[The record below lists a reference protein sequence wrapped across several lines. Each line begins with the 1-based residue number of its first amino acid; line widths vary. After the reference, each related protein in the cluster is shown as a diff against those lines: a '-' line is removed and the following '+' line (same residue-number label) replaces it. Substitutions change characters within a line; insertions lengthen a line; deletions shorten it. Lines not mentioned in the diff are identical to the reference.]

1 MSVYISP
8 IAMGILVSLIII
20 YLSFIPIM
28 VHQYRKYGTLKARG
42 NIVLASFIVYMITAW
57 FMTVLPLPSIEEV
70 RSMKPILPNLRP
82 FLFVKTFLNSSGFVL
97 TKPGTWFHAI
107 CSSSFYTVAFNLVL
121 TVPFGV
127 YLRKYLRLRLPWVAA
142 LGLLL
147 SLFYEITQYTG
158 LYGIYPQAYRFA
170 DVDDLIINTLG
181 AVAGYFFTGCID
193 KLLPDQRKDHTVI
206 TEEASLVRRA
216 LFLLIDA
223 IVINVLFEL
232 SRVAIFFSGLENS
245 WDMEVLLAAEL
256 IIFILMP
263 LLSKR
268 RQTIGMFFLR
278 LYFVDD
284 KGQDAKIFNILIHNL
299 FACIFLYVIFEKQ
312 GMVSGNSYV
321 TIILQLLFVIWLL
334 AMVIKSILR
343 KKICYFWE
351 DRLGIYLKAYL
362 PDNKTDMSIKNQTGL

>member
-1 MSVYISP
+1 MGVYISP

-28 VHQYRKYGTLKARG
+28 VHQYRKYGTLKVRG
-42 NIVLASFIVYMITAW
+42 NIVIASFIVYMITAW

-97 TKPGTWFHAI
+97 TQPGTWFHAI
-107 CSSSFYTVAFNLVL
+107 RSSSFYTVAFNVVL
-121 TVPFGV
+121 TIPFGV
-127 YLRKYLRLRLPWVAA
+127 YLRKYCKLRLPLVAA
-142 LGLLL
+142 FGLLL

-170 DVDDLIINTLG
+170 DVDDLIVNTLG
-181 AVAGYFFTGCID
+181 AVVGYFFAGCID
-193 KLLPDQRKDHTVI
+193 KLLPDQSKDRAVI
-206 TEEASLVRRA
+206 TEKASLVRRA

-223 IVINVLFEL
+223 IVISVLFEI
-232 SRVAIFFSGLENS
+232 SQVAIYLSGLQGS
-245 WDMEVLLAAEL
+245 WDMAVLLTVEF
-256 IIFILMP
+256 ITFILIP

-284 KGQDAKIFNILIHNL
+284 EGQYAKTSGILIHNI
-299 FACIFLYVIFEKQ
+299 FACIFLYVIFENQ
-312 GMVSGNSYV
+312 SIVSGNSYV
-321 TIILQLLFVIWLL
+321 TIILQLLLAIWLIV
-334 AMVIKSILR
+334 MIVKSILQ

-362 PDNKTDMSIKNQTGL
+362 PDNKTDMSIKNQAGA